1 MVKNWDSQI
10 CAGEIAG
17 GKDTCQ
23 GDSGSSLFSKAIVN
37 GKERFVSVGIT
48 SYGEGCAFVGKP
60 G

>member
-10 CAGEIAG
+10 CVGDMTG
-17 GKDTCQ
+17 GKSACH
-23 GDSGSSLFSKAIVN
+23 GDSGGSLFSKTIVN